1 MHTHIKHN
9 IKMALLT
16 LTEHFHTASPI
27 PFYKKPICLKITLH
41 AHSHTLSRAH
51 TQLDIYILR
60 DIDQTK

>member
-27 PFYKKPICLKITLH
+27 PFYKKTHLFKNYPPRTQPYSLTRT
-41 AHSHTLSRAH
+41 HTVR
-51 TQLDIYILR
+51 YIH
-60 DIDQTK
+60 IKGY